1 METIKIKY
9 VTNIDSVE
17 PKYAHDG
24 DMCMDLTAISFD
36 YDIENDV
43 YIYHTGIKV
52 EIPKGYG
59 MLIFPRSSNRRT
71 EAYMTN
77 HVGVIDSGYRGE
89 ILVCFKNRTHSSLGR
104 IYRKFARGIN
114 IVLDFLEKR
123 NDYITED
130 FVKTDA
136 PYKVGERIAQCCV
149 IPYPQMIFEKV
160 DELSDSERG
169 ENGHGST
176 GK

>member
-9 VTNIDSVE
+9 VTDIDNFE
-17 PKYAHDG
+17 PAYAHDG
-24 DMCMDLTAISFD
+24 DMCADLKAISIG
-36 YDIENDV
+36 YDIEKDV
-43 YIYHTGIKV
+43 YVYHTGIKV

-89 ILVCFKNRTHSSLGR
+89 ILVCFKNRTSSRLANL
-104 IYRKFARGIN
+104 YRKLIHKVNIILGIINRRDDLITDN
-114 IVLDFLEKR
+114 INTV
-123 NDYITED
+123 
-130 FVKTDA
+130 DA

-149 IPYPQMIFEKV
+149 IPYPKMIFEKV
-160 DELSDSERG
+160 DELSESERG

>member
-1 METIKIKY
+1 MKTIKIKY
-9 VTNIDSVE
+9 VTDIDSVE

-89 ILVCFKNRTHSSLGR
+89 ILVCFKNRTHSNLGR

-130 FVKTDA
+130 FVKTNA

>member
-1 METIKIKY
+1 MEKIKIKY
-9 VTNIDSVE
+9 VTDIDSIE

-24 DMCMDLTAISFD
+24 DMCMDLTAISMN
-36 YDIENDV
+36 YDIEKDV

-52 EIPKGYG
+52 EIPQGYG

-89 ILVCFKNRTHSSLGR
+89 ILVCFKNRTSSKLAYFYRR
-104 IYRKFARGIN
+104 IVHGIN
-114 IVLDFLEKR
+114 TILSYLEKR
-123 NDYITED
+123 NDLITDD
-130 FVKTDA
+130 FIKTNA
-136 PYKVGERIAQCCV
+136 PYKIGERIAQCCV

-160 DELSDSERG
+160 DELSKSERG

>member
-1 METIKIKY
+1 METVKIKY
-9 VTNIDSVE
+9 ITDIDNFE
-17 PKYAHDG
+17 PAYAHDG
-24 DMCMDLTAISFD
+24 DMCADLKAISMD
-36 YDIENDV
+36 YDIEKDIYV
-43 YIYHTGIKV
+43 YHTGIKV

-89 ILVCFKNRTHSSLGR
+89 ILVCFKNRTSSRLAHL
-104 IYRKFARGIN
+104 YRKLVHGIN
-114 IVLDFLEKR
+114 TILSYLEKR
-123 NDYITED
+123 NDLITEN
-130 FVKTDA
+130 FVNTDA

-149 IPYPQMIFEKV
+149 IPYPKMIFEKV
-160 DELSDSERG
+160 DKLSESERG

>member
-9 VTNIDSVE
+9 VTDIDSVE

>member
-1 METIKIKY
+1 METVKIKY
-9 VTNIDSVE
+9 VTDIDNFE
-17 PKYAHDG
+17 PAYAHDG
-24 DMCMDLTAISFD
+24 DMCADLKAT
-36 YDIENDV
+36 DIEYDAEKDI

-89 ILVCFKNRTHSSLGR
+89 ILVCFKNRTPSKLAYL
-104 IYRKFARGIN
+104 YRKLVHGIN
-114 IVLDFLEKR
+114 TILSYLEKR
-123 NDYITED
+123 NDLITED
-130 FVKTDA
+130 FVNVNA

-160 DELSDSERG
+160 DVLSDSERG
-169 ENGHGST
+169 TGGHGST